1 MKIGELAEHT
11 GISTRMLRYY
21 ESQDL
26 LRSERGSNGYRYFQ
40 RSDIERARTI
50 SSLIRSG
57 LPTRLIRVVLSA
69 QDRPDDWTEACDS
82 EFAALLRAE
91 LTTLE
96 DKIACLTR
104 SRDTVNAYLDRAAG

>member
-21 ESQDL
+21 ETQGL
-26 LRSERGSNGYRYFQ
+26 LWSTRGSNGYRYFQ
-40 RSDIERARTI
+40 DGDIERARTI

-69 QDRPDDWTEACDS
+69 EDKPENWTEACDS

-91 LTTLE
+91 LTTLD

-104 SRDTVNAYLDRAAG
+104 SRDTVSTYLERAGR

>member
-21 ESQDL
+21 EAQGL
-26 LRSERGSNGYRYFQ
+26 LHSTRGSNGYRYFQ
-40 RSDIERARTI
+40 TADIERARTI
-50 SSLIRSG
+50 ASLIRSG

-69 QDRPDDWTEACDS
+69 ADRPADWTEACDS

-91 LTTLE
+91 LTTLD
-96 DKIACLTR
+96 DKIACLSR
-104 SRDTVNAYLDRAAG
+104 SRDTVTAYLERAAR

>member
-91 LTTLE
+91 LTNLE